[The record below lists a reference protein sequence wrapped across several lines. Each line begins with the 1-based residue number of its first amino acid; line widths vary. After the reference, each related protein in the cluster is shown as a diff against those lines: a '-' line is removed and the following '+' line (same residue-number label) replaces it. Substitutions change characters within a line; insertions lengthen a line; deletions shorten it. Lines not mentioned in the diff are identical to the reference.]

1 MKKVVVLILY
11 IVLGIL
17 LYRFLKN
24 ILNPENVGK
33 VVTETS
39 NHAQQIVGGDKD
51 EHGCIGS
58 AGYTW
63 CEEKGSCIRL
73 WEEDCSVNR

>member
-1 MKKVVVLILY
+1 MKKIVVLMLY
-11 IVLGIL
+11 SVLGLL

-24 ILNPENVGK
+24 VLNPTNVSK
-33 VVTETS
+33 VVTKTS
-39 NHAQQIVGGDKD
+39 NRAQQMVGGDKD

-63 CEEKGSCIRL
+63 CEEKGACIRL
-73 WEEDCSVNR
+73 WEEDCSAK

>member
-1 MKKVVVLILY
+1 MKKVVVLVLYVILG
-11 IVLGIL
+11 VL

-24 ILNPENVGK
+24 IFNPANVSK
-33 VVTETS
+33 VVAGTS
-39 NHAQQIVGGDKD
+39 NRAQQIVGGDKD

-63 CEEKGSCIRL
+63 CEVKGACIRL
-73 WEEDCSVNR
+73 WEEECSIR